1 MSFAL
6 VICLMRAWT
15 ALIKRVLFMAR
26 PTMSKTI
33 YMQQI
38 GCSIRRCPG
47 KDDLLVVDFVDNAN
61 MFNIP

>member
-38 GCSIRRCPG
+38 GRRPRRCPG